1 MLSIFLQ
8 NVDAEQMIDKERE
21 DRETGKEEIEAWE
34 GEASD
39 NIGARAED
47 YIASRKLWDNF
58 EKKIVSLL
66 GEASDNI
73 ETRAKDLICLTCG
86 KQMT

>member
-21 DRETGKEEIEAWE
+21 DRETGRERQGEKKKEAWE

-47 YIASRKLWDNF
+47 YIASRKLW
-58 EKKIVSLL
+58 KK
-66 GEASDNI
+66 
-73 ETRAKDLICLTCG
+73 
-86 KQMT
+86 

>member
-8 NVDAEQMIDKERE
+8 NGDAEQMIDMERE
-21 DRETGKEEIEAWE
+21 DRETGRERQAKKKKEAWE

-47 YIASRKLWDNF
+47 YIAPRKLWDNF
-58 EKKIVSLL
+58 EKKNRVSAWQVIILRRVQR
-66 GEASDNI
+66 I
-73 ETRAKDLICLTCG
+73 
-86 KQMT
+86 

>member
-8 NVDAEQMIDKERE
+8 NVDAEQMIDKETERQGE
-21 DRETGKEEIEAWE
+21 KKKEAWE

-58 EKKIVSLL
+58 EKNSVS
-66 GEASDNI
+66 AW
-73 ETRAKDLICLTCG
+73 RG
-86 KQMT
+86 KW

>member
-8 NVDAEQMIDKERE
+8 NVDAEQMIYKERE
-21 DRETGKEEIEAWE
+21 DRETGRERQAKKKNEAWE

-58 EKKIVSLL
+58 EKKSVS
-66 GEASDNI
+66 AW
-73 ETRAKDLICLTCG
+73 RG
-86 KQMT
+86 K